1 MAPPGYR
8 PGTAWVNKSAVT
20 DKSKLAG
27 VIQTLLLGQ
36 EEDEEKRSVL
46 HGKLVRLAKQ
56 IAAVAAGVALVT
68 LGVLVIRQVMVE
80 KTEEEAKAEQ
90 QAKAYVPHMMTAV
103 TVLVVAIPEGP
114 PLTVT
119 VSLAYSVK
127 ETMADH
133 NLVRHPH
140 ACETMG
146 NASTI
151 CTNKTGTPTT
161 NRMAVVRAFL
171 CREERGQGASQ
182 TSLVTSLPAQARELL
197 GQAVAYNSSY
207 SSRPEERDGLA
218 TQGDIEQKRSS
229 GRRMNTSMAL
239 HQWGCRGSS
248 SVTLH
253 GSSSSTAPHSTVDAQ
268 LRTRLAPTV
277 PTVATVP
284 TVPTVP
290 TTPTMASTASR
301 RMPVTPVWMPVTP
314 VRMPETP
321 GMPVRTA
328 RRTTGRMERRCRSAT
343 MPPPVLRQ

>member
-146 NASTI
+146 NATTI
-151 CTNKTGTPTT
+151 CTDKTETLTT
-161 NRMAVVRAFL
+161 DRMAVGRTFP
-171 CREERGQGASQ
+171 CGEERGKGTSQ
-182 TSLVTSLPAQARELL
+182 TSLVTSLPAQTREQLKNL
-197 GQAVAYNSSY
+197 PAPDGYKRNQFSHWY
-207 SSRPEERDGLA
+207 RP
-218 TQGDIEQKRSS
+218 
-229 GRRMNTSMAL
+229 
-239 HQWGCRGSS
+239 
-248 SVTLH
+248 
-253 GSSSSTAPHSTVDAQ
+253 
-268 LRTRLAPTV
+268 
-277 PTVATVP
+277 
-284 TVPTVP
+284 
-290 TTPTMASTASR
+290 
-301 RMPVTPVWMPVTP
+301 
-314 VRMPETP
+314 
-321 GMPVRTA
+321 
-328 RRTTGRMERRCRSAT
+328 
-343 MPPPVLRQ
+343 